1 MRIEAQAHTAG
12 APGLREWEAEA
23 AMSTQAIYERV
34 AVSGAGR
41 DSTLT
46 VTIRGEFDASTAQG
60 LSEFLEPVLRK
71 GPRNLVLDLA
81 EVGFMDCAAARAIV
95 RTCNARPDRPCLILR
110 RPRPIV
116 RRLLSLT
123 GLDAQCTVRP

>member
-1 MRIEAQAHTAG
+1 
-12 APGLREWEAEA
+12 
-23 AMSTQAIYERV
+23 MSTQAMQEQV
-34 AVSGAGR
+34 AVRGAGR

-46 VTIRGEFDASTAQG
+46 VMIRGELDASTAQA
-60 LSEFLEPVLRK
+60 LSESLEQVLRE

-81 EVGFMDCAAARAIV
+81 GVGFMDCAAARAIV
-95 RTCNARPDRPCLILR
+95 RTCSACPERPRLILR

-116 RRLLSLT
+116 CRLLSLT

>member
-1 MRIEAQAHTAG
+1 
-12 APGLREWEAEA
+12 
-23 AMSTQAIYERV
+23 MSTLTIYEQV
-34 AVSGAGR
+34 AVSGASR

-46 VTIRGEFDASTAQG
+46 VTIRGELDASTAQA
-60 LSEFLEPVLRK
+60 LSESLEQVLRE

-81 EVGFMDCAAARAIV
+81 EVGFMDCAAARAMA
-95 RTCNARPDRPCLILR
+95 RACNARPDRPCLILR